1 MGRQAR
7 ADKRAHRHGV
17 HAHDHDH
24 VHSHAPVPT
33 SGNQRSILLALVLT
47 ATFMA
52 VEVAGGLI
60 AGSLALIADA
70 GHMLT
75 DAAAL
80 ALAWAGFHFGKRP
93 STARK
98 TFGYQRLEVLA
109 GFVNALTLLAL
120 VLWVAWEA
128 ILRLQSPSPVLAGPM
143 LAVAALGL
151 IVNIV
156 VFLILRRAD
165 TSHVNIRGAMLHV
178 MGDLLGSV
186 TAIVGAIFIHFTGWT
201 PIDSILSLLIVLLI
215 VRSAW
220 SLLKNSLHILLE
232 GVPPDVDIPSLEKHL
247 VSTVEGVE
255 RVDHVHVWSI
265 TSGQPAATLEAG
277 IRPQSDPRVVTRAI
291 KRALAEDFG
300 IAHSTVEIVWDEG
313 SGCVMATR
321 MQGSGHHGAATRQ
334 P

>member
-1 MGRQAR
+1 GNERMRASADYSEGVGKKWKNPGSPPAGSPHMGRQAR

-98 TFGYQRLEVLA
+98 TFGY
-109 GFVNALTLLAL
+109 
-120 VLWVAWEA
+120 
-128 ILRLQSPSPVLAGPM
+128 
-143 LAVAALGL
+143 
-151 IVNIV
+151 
-156 VFLILRRAD
+156 
-165 TSHVNIRGAMLHV
+165 
-178 MGDLLGSV
+178 
-186 TAIVGAIFIHFTGWT
+186 
-201 PIDSILSLLIVLLI
+201 
-215 VRSAW
+215 
-220 SLLKNSLHILLE
+220 
-232 GVPPDVDIPSLEKHL
+232 
-247 VSTVEGVE
+247 
-255 RVDHVHVWSI
+255 
-265 TSGQPAATLEAG
+265 
-277 IRPQSDPRVVTRAI
+277 
-291 KRALAEDFG
+291 
-300 IAHSTVEIVWDEG
+300 
-313 SGCVMATR
+313 
-321 MQGSGHHGAATRQ
+321 
-334 P
+334 